1 MICDFTK
8 RSNKFICKKCGR
20 NIDYKKGTIP
30 TAKCR
35 LPEDYKFR
43 SGYLH
48 GKKLMGVGD
57 TLSNIISKMG
67 YGYSP
72 ISRARAK
79 ITYLN
84 KKGIDWCE
92 QNQDVILIWLKEECV
107 ANRIQFLDLI
117 GKSIIRLAIKKA
129 KTQEIPI

>member
-1 MICDFTK
+1 MICDFTQK
-8 RSNKFICKKCGR
+8 GDKFICKKCGR
-20 NIDYKKGTIP
+20 NIKYKTGIFP

-48 GKKLMGVGD
+48 SQKLIGVGD

-67 YGYSP
+67 YGYSSM
-72 ISRARAK
+72 SRARAK

-92 QNQDVILIWLKEECV
+92 QNQNIILLWLKEECIEK
-107 ANRIQFLDLI
+107 RIQFLDKI
-117 GKSIIRLAIKKA
+117 GKSLIRLAIKKA
-129 KTQEIPI
+129 KTQEIPL

>member
-8 RSNKFICKKCGR
+8 RGDKLICKKCGR
-20 NIDYKKGTIP
+20 NMDYKKGGIS

-48 GKKLMGVGD
+48 NKKLMGVGD
-57 TLSNIISKMG
+57 TLANIISKIG

-72 ISRARAK
+72 VSRARAK